1 MKHTYY
7 REKHRSF
14 LVGSKEIGLEVN
26 ADKTKNMVLSR
37 DQNARQSQN
46 IKIE

>member
-14 LVGSKEIGLEVN
+14 LVGSKESGLELN
-26 ADKTKNMVLSR
+26 AELLGHVPRSECRMK
-37 DQNARQSQN
+37 SQF
-46 IKIE
+46 KD